1 MLPPRSYLYSM
12 RTFCPCTATISFF
25 IFICTTR
32 RIETMNRKII
42 FAAAGLALSAMLPVA
57 WAEEKPSGHPGTPET
72 EMRYKGAPVLIKPE
86 EVPTPEGP
94 PLSASEFN
102 RAKLIYFERCAGCHG
117 VLSPGGTRQA
127 PGPADPPRAE

>member
-42 FAAAGLALSAMLPVA
+42 FAAAGLALSAMLPAA

-72 EMRYKGAPVLIKPE
+72 EMRYKGAPAGVQPE
-86 EVPTPEGP
+86 DVPTPKAP
-94 PLSASEFN
+94 PLTAAEFG
-102 RAKLIYFERCAGCHG
+102 RAKQIYFERCAGCHG
-117 VLSPGGTRQA
+117 VLRQGA
-127 PGPADPPRAE
+127 TGKALTPDVTLNK